1 MRRPPVTALN
11 AILRPEAAYVIT
23 DGETW
28 EGRAGVP
35 GCEAVPRPKVLPL
48 PHMNAALA
56 SRGSAALLPI
66 LYSRIVHLRST
77 FEEAAAFLGTD
88 LQDTVTGMRQKMP
101 DLATHDVVLIG
112 WPELRGGPECWL
124 VVDHVKGGLN
134 PFRPIRVSGVVSP
147 DDDSLARRMGDRK
160 VHEDPAFNPETEAVA
175 LIEAQRAMPG
185 GCVGAF
191 VQLTTV
197 RRDRIE
203 TRIMKWFE
211 DQYELRPIEAEER
224 PSRREELFRAIT

>member
-1 MRRPPVTALN
+1 MTALN
-11 AILRPEAAYVIT
+11 AILRSDAAYVIT

-48 PHMNAALA
+48 PHLNAALA

-77 FEEAAAFLGTD
+77 FEEAAAFLGAD
-88 LQDTVTGMRQKMP
+88 LQDAVTGMRQKMP

-112 WPELRGGPECWL
+112 WPELREGPECWL
-124 VVDHVKGGLN
+124 AVDHSKWGPPSFQPL
-134 PFRPIRVSGVVSP
+134 RVSGVVSP
-147 DDDSLARRMGDRK
+147 DDGSLAERMAGRK
-160 VHEDPAFNPETEAVA
+160 VHEDPGFDPETEAAA
-175 LIEAQRAMPG
+175 LIEAQGAMPK

-191 VQLTTV
+191 VQLTTI

-203 TRIMKWFE
+203 TRIVKWFE
-211 DQYELRPIEAEER
+211 DQFELTPQPAQLGLKALLRDIA
-224 PSRREELFRAIT
+224 

>member
-1 MRRPPVTALN
+1 MTALN
-11 AILRPEAAYVIT
+11 AILRPDAAYVIT

-35 GCEAVPRPKVLPL
+35 GCEAVSRPKVLPL

-88 LQDTVTGMRQKMP
+88 LRDTVTGMRQKMP

-112 WPELRGGPECWL
+112 WPEMRDGPECWL
-124 VVDHVKGGLN
+124 AVDHANWGL
-134 PFRPIRVSGVVSP
+134 PSFQAIRVSGVVSP
-147 DDDSLARRMGDRK
+147 DDGSLAARMGGRH
-160 VHEDPAFNPETEAVA
+160 VHEDPRFDPEEEAAA
-175 LIEAQRAMPG
+175 LIEAQGAIPAA
-185 GCVGAF
+185 CVGAF
-191 VQLTTV
+191 VQFTTI

-203 TRIMKWFE
+203 TRIVKWFE
-211 DQYELRPIEAEER
+211 DQFELRPTGLEER
-224 PSRREELFRAIT
+224 RSRREELFRVTV